1 MLGHEIGL
9 FVRFHT
15 SVVDIGL
22 KIDST
27 CINMI
32 RLWFN
37 AIPVLS
43 LILADTIMLRNFY
56 ASVVLLL
63 SFVCFTSPANAQT
76 VTLSISSGGNFI
88 GEVVINLFPD
98 DAPISVENFLGYV
111 NRGDYDGTFFHRS
124 VPNFV
129 VQGGGFLADPIG
141 FVPVQAPIQ
150 NEFGRSNLRGTVAYA
165 RQGGVVNSATSQFF
179 FNIQDSNSGLDDVDG
194 GFTVFG
200 EVVLGMNIID
210 AINAVPTENLNP
222 RDPSNPD
229 NPNPPGPFTDVP
241 FAGDGFLIEID
252 SATVGAPFVLGDVSG
267 DGVVNFSDISPFIGV
282 LSASGFQNEADID
295 RNGSVGFGDISP
307 FIGILSGS

>member
-1 MLGHEIGL
+1 
-9 FVRFHT
+9 
-15 SVVDIGL
+15 
-22 KIDST
+22 
-27 CINMI
+27 MI

-179 FNIQDSNSGLDDVDG
+179 FNI
-194 GFTVFG
+194 
-200 EVVLGMNIID
+200 
-210 AINAVPTENLNP
+210 
-222 RDPSNPD
+222 DPSNPD